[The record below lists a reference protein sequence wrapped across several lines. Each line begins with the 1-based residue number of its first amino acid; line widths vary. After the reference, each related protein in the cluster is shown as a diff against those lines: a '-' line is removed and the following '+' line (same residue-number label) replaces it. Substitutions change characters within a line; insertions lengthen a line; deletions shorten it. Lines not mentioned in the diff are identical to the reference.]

1 MFTGENG
8 AELACVSI

>member
-8 AELACVSI
+8 AELACISI